1 MGRTEAEICYYN
13 GANIA
18 GQSSPVTTGTVGVGV
33 GLPQYFP
40 LTLHPAAWYTGALD
54 EVNIS
59 PAFPQSLI
67 IPGKKAHYHGP
78 AETQNTIT
86 LHNQSDEISP
96 LNIYQGCA
104 DFLLTIN
111 EIKLVKIHFSSI
123 SVYYTANIII
133 I

>member
-18 GQSSPVTTGTVGVGV
+18 GQSSPVTTGTVGV

-67 IPGKKAHYHGP
+67 IPGKKAHYHGR
-78 AETQNTIT
+78 AATQNKVTP
-86 LHNQSDEISP
+86 HNQSFTRSWSEISV
-96 LNIYQGCA
+96 LNIFQDQGC
-104 DFLLTIN
+104 
-111 EIKLVKIHFSSI
+111 
-123 SVYYTANIII
+123 
-133 I
+133 